1 MDLQNIYQA
10 IVEKTNPRYY

>member
-10 IVEKTNPRYY
+10 IVEKTNPR